1 MKQSQIT
8 YESGGKTIRL
18 DCFLPDNC
26 TQRLPTVI
34 GLYGFGGNS
43 SSMGN
48 SSGELADRGFAVYV
62 LHFFDRTGRVEAEKS
77 AIVMNFP
84 LWMKTLWDGVSCVEK
99 QSNVDPQ
106 RIGLVGFSLG
116 GYLAMC
122 GSSIDPRIKAVV
134 EFFGGFPKEMRLFM
148 RRLCPTLILHGENDN
163 IIPVSEAYYLQKL
176 LDDKGIPHE
185 IKIYPDAGHGFEG
198 DALHDA
204 RVRSLAF
211 LRKYLANGVPR

>member
-1 MKQSQIT
+1 MQQSQIT

-26 TQRLPTVI
+26 KERLPTVI
-34 GLYGFGGNS
+34 GLHGFGGDS

-48 SSGELADRGFAVYV
+48 SSSELADRGFAVFV
-62 LHFFDRTGRVEAEKS
+62 LHFFDRAGRVEAEKS

-84 LWMKTLWDGVSCVEK
+84 LWMKTLWDGVSCVE
-99 QSNVDPQ
+99 QQPNVDPQ

-122 GSSIDPRIKAVV
+122 GSSIDPRIKVVV

-148 RRLCPTLILHGENDN
+148 RRLCPTLILHGENDT

-176 LDDKGIPHE
+176 LEDKKIPHE
-185 IKIYPDAGHGFEG
+185 IKIYPGVGHGFEG
-198 DALHDA
+198 DVLQDA
-204 RVRSLAF
+204 RIRSLAF
-211 LRKYLANGVPR
+211 LQKYLIGLGS

>member
-1 MKQSQIT
+1 MVQSQISF
-8 YESGGKTIRL
+8 ESGGKTIRL

-34 GLYGFGGNS
+34 ALYGFGGDT
-43 SSMGN
+43 SSMGD
-48 SSGELADRGFAVYV
+48 SSGQLADQGFAVYV

-84 LWMKTLWDGVSCVEK
+84 VWMKTLWDGVSCVE
-99 QSNVDPQ
+99 QQAYVDPQ
-106 RIGLVGFSLG
+106 RIGLVGFSLV

-148 RRLCPTLILHGENDN
+148 RRLCPTLILHGENDT
-163 IIPVSEAYYLQKL
+163 IIPISEAHYLQKL
-176 LDDKGIPHE
+176 LEDKKIPHE
-185 IKIYPDAGHGFEG
+185 IKVYPGTGHGFDGEVWQ
-198 DALHDA
+198 DA
-204 RVRSLAF
+204 RIRSLAF
-211 LRKYLANGVPR
+211 LQKYLTAKP

>member
-1 MKQSQIT
+1 MQQSQIT

-34 GLYGFGGNS
+34 GLYGFGGDG
-43 SSMGN
+43 SSMGY

-77 AIVMNFP
+77 AIMMNFP
-84 LWMKTLWDGVSCVEK
+84 LWMKTLWDGVSCVE
-99 QSNVDPQ
+99 QQPNVDPQ
-106 RIGLVGFSLG
+106 KIGLVGFSLG

-148 RRLCPTLILHGENDN
+148 RRLCPTLILHGANDF
-163 IIPVSEAYYLQKL
+163 IIPVSEAQYLQKL
-176 LDDKGIPHE
+176 LEDKNIPHE
-185 IKIYPDAGHGFEG
+185 IKVYPDTGHGFEG
-198 DALHDA
+198 EILKDAKIRTLG
-204 RVRSLAF
+204 F
-211 LRKYLANGVPR
+211 LQKYLV